1 MGLSHS
7 PQISLNGISHI
18 LEATLYDGTS
28 SQQVSDKVSNST
40 WTLNNFSFGGVGG
53 LTTLNSNAGSD
64 GAGSSHILVNRNLS
78 LETGSITFQ
87 IWFNLKNVPINVGG
101 NNNWRAMLPDAADP
115 LRIVLEQDLGL
126 NFTTV
131 HTDGITRRN
140 ITNSFTPVS
149 ANANGWQL
157 ITYTYNQSTGEASV
171 YKNNET
177 IRIGAMTED
186 GGANPTTPGLALRY
200 NNYISNG
207 FRIYGGSNTAANPS
221 GGGVCP
227 GEVGNI
233 IIYNRA
239 LTAQEIQQNFN
250 ATRSR
255 FSI

>member
-1 MGLSHS
+1 VV
-7 PQISLNGISHI
+7 LNGISHI
-18 LEATLYDGTS
+18 LEASLYDGTS
-28 SQQVSDKVSNST
+28 SQQVYDKVSNST
-40 WTLNNFSFGGVGG
+40 WTLNNFSFGSVGG

-115 LRIVLEQDLGL
+115 LRIVLEQNLGL

-131 HTDGITRRN
+131 HTDGTTRRH
-140 ITNSFTPVS
+140 ITNSFTPVF
-149 ANANGWQL
+149 ADANGWQF
-157 ITYTYNQSTGEASV
+157 ITYTYSQATGEASV
-171 YKNNET
+171 YKNEEL
-177 IRIGAMTED
+177 IRVGAMTES
-186 GGANPTTPGLALRY
+186 GGANPTTPGLGLRY

-207 FRIYGGSNTAANPS
+207 FRIYGGTNTASNPN

-233 IIYNRA
+233 MFYNRA
-239 LTAQEIQQNFN
+239 LSAAEVQQNYN
-250 ATRSR
+250 ALKGR
-255 FSI
+255 FQ